1 MKEEIYMTDKDYV
14 FKEMTKIIEILEGVR
29 DYLPSSDADEEI
41 YLEKFHI
48 RDLRDEFDE
57 QYTEPIEIEE

>member
-1 MKEEIYMTDKDYV
+1 MTDKEYV
-14 FKEMTKIIEILEGVR
+14 FKEMTKIIKILEGVR
-29 DYLPSSDADEEI
+29 EYLPTSDADEEI

-57 QYTEPIEIEE
+57 QYTKSIEIEE

>member
-1 MKEEIYMTDKDYV
+1 MTDKEYV
-14 FKEMTKIIEILEGVR
+14 FKEMTKIIEILDGVR
-29 DYLPSSDADEEI
+29 EYLPTSDADEEI

-57 QYTEPIEIEE
+57 QYTKPIEMEE